1 MTNSPTMRAVVI
13 DDYNGVEGMRVAEV
27 PVIAPGDGEVR
38 IAVTAASIGPWDIFT
53 TQGAFAELLGE
64 DEHPSSFPMVL
75 GWDFA
80 GVVEQAGDSADLTPG
95 TRVLGMSRQPLNGI
109 GVHAEQVTVP
119 AELCVPIPEGVDDVH
134 ASIIPCCALTARLAL
149 DEARLDPSGDTLLVI
164 GATGQLGGF
173 VTQLAASR
181 GHTVIASVA
190 SDDADEAHAL
200 GAAHVVDR
208 AGDLAGQVHAFL
220 PDGVSTAFDPV
231 GGAVTASATA
241 AIRDGG
247 RYVTSVSWAGSV
259 NERDITSRLLFVEE
273 NRLALRELAVMLA
286 DGLISARLGE
296 VMPLD
301 DARRAY
307 ETTAGGPSGK
317 VVLDPH
323 A

>member
-1 MTNSPTMRAVVI
+1 MTNSRTMRAVVI
-13 DDYNGVEGMRVAEV
+13 DGYDGVEGVHVAEI

-38 IAVTAASIGPWDIFT
+38 IATTAASIGPWDVFT
-53 TQGAFAELLGE
+53 TQGAFAALLGE
-64 DEHPSSFPMVL
+64 DELPASFPMVL

-80 GVVEQAGDSADLTPG
+80 GVVEQAGDGADLAPG
-95 TRVLGMSRQPLNGI
+95 TRVLAMSRQPLNSI
-109 GVHAEQVTVP
+109 GVHAEQATVP
-119 AELCVPIPEGVDDVH
+119 AELCVPIPEDVDDIH
-134 ASIIPCCALTARLAL
+134 ASIIPCCALTAWLAL

-190 SDDADEAHAL
+190 SDAADEARAL

-208 AGDLAGQVHAFL
+208 AGDLAQQVRAFL

-231 GGAVTASATA
+231 GGAVTAAATA

-247 RYVTSVSWAGSV
+247 RYVTAVSWAGSV
-259 NERDITSRLLFVEE
+259 NERNITSRLLFVDE
-273 NRLALRELAVMLA
+273 NRDALRELAAMLA
-286 DGLISARLGE
+286 DGRISARLGE
-296 VMPLD
+296 VVPLG

-307 ETTAGGPSGK
+307 ETTAGGSSGK
-317 VVLDPH
+317 VVLDPR